1 MKIKIQISSPD
12 DSSDS
17 YETSFLFRTN
27 SPPRKRGNYGQMNQF
42 GEVVL
47 RCSPRMTD
55 AKSID
60 PVIHSLQGII
70 ETQLLIKRRGR
81 NYQRVNYRYAYEE
94 PPKPKNIIS
103 VFTWKFKDG
112 NFTIVY
118 QKTKSQF
125 HINGIKLNKADIMT
139 IISKLIYKTCFT
151 RNSAD
156 LYKYLNQ
163 LIVVPPNVM
172 YCIENRTPYSFWDVR
187 PDHMQTNS
195 VRGKKYSVTLNTQII
210 SETECALEISENIW
224 ATIKIKDLNQFINY
238 HKFDKQRSKKWA
250 LMPENLWCALF
261 GSMPS
266 YSQMNLMYSFLQ
278 QNRTQDRIEERAQQ
292 LLVDLTKEHPNKIY
306 KFESIAQ
313 GRNGKVISSNSL
325 FVKGDLCDW
334 LLIPNN
340 SRTMHQKVN
349 AYKIEKVFI
358 EGNNNLD
365 SPNSLD
371 GWINTPRKYTPLSVF
386 KLGKR
391 NPIVIFAMTG
401 PVCIDTLHGNSSE
414 GDQMASRALALM
426 NDELTGKYIKTLAPY
441 LRDRCLRVSDQI
453 ITNLVKYGSVYDS
466 IKRPMEG

>member
-1 MKIKIQISSPD
+1 MKIKIKISSPD
-12 DSSDS
+12 DSSDE

-27 SPPRKRGNYGQMNQF
+27 VPTKRNHRGNRRLNHF
-42 GEVVL
+42 GEVVV
-47 RCSPRMTD
+47 RVSTQMTS
-55 AKSID
+55 ATTID
-60 PVIHSLQGII
+60 PVIHSLQGVI
-70 ETQLLIKRRGR
+70 ESQILVKRTSRGR
-81 NYQRVNYRYAYEE
+81 YRYHSETH
-94 PPKPKNIIS
+94 KPNNIS

-118 QKTKSQF
+118 QKSKSQF
-125 HINGIKLNKADIMT
+125 FINGITLNKADIMT
-139 IISKLIYKTCFT
+139 IISKLIYRTCFT
-151 RNSAD
+151 RNSTD

-187 PDHMQTNS
+187 PDQMQTNA

-292 LLVDLTKEHPNKIY
+292 LLVDLTNEHSNKIF
-306 KFESIAQ
+306 KFENKSAN
-313 GRNGKVISSNSL
+313 REMISNCL
-325 FVKGDLCDW
+325 FIKGVLCDW
-334 LLIPNN
+334 VLIPNH

-349 AYKIEKVFI
+349 AYKVEEVC
-358 EGNNNLD
+358 
-365 SPNSLD
+365 
-371 GWINTPRKYTPLSVF
+371 NTMHEFDLNYKKYTPLSIV
-386 KLGKR
+386 
-391 NPIVIFAMTG
+391 NPRGPSPIMALSG

-426 NDELTGKYIKTLAPY
+426 NDELTSKYIKTLRPY
-441 LRDRCLRVSDQI
+441 MREESAMIADTPFRQNICSRVSDAI
-453 ITNLVKYGSVYDS
+453 IESLRFGSTTDMKEVDW
-466 IKRPMEG
+466 

>member
-1 MKIKIQISSPD
+1 
-12 DSSDS
+12 
-17 YETSFLFRTN
+17 
-27 SPPRKRGNYGQMNQF
+27 MNRF
-42 GEVVL
+42 GEIVL

-70 ETQLLIKRRGR
+70 ELQLLKKKSGR
-81 NYQRVNYRYAYEE
+81 PFQRVNYRYNDK
-94 PPKPKNIIS
+94 PPKSKNTIN

-112 NFTIVY
+112 NFSIVY
-118 QKTKSQF
+118 QTSKSQF
-125 HINGIKLNKADIMT
+125 YINGIKLNKADIMT
-139 IISKLIYKTCFT
+139 IISKLVYKTCFT
-151 RNSAD
+151 RNSTD

-163 LIVVPPNVM
+163 LIILPPNVM
-172 YCIENRTPYSFWDVR
+172 YCVENRTPYSFWDVR

-306 KFESIAQ
+306 KFKNKTASMFNKK
-313 GRNGKVISSNSL
+313 GSSNCL
-325 FVKGDLCDW
+325 FVKGVLCDW
-334 LLIPNN
+334 VLIPNH

-349 AYKIEKVFI
+349 AYKIEGVFKTLSETKSKSKRVTLLSI
-358 EGNNNLD
+358 VN
-365 SPNSLD
+365 
-371 GWINTPRKYTPLSVF
+371 PRKEL
-386 KLGKR
+386 
-391 NPIVIFAMTG
+391 PIAIMALTG
-401 PVCIDTLHGNSSE
+401 PICIDTLHGNSSE

-426 NDELTGKYIKTLAPY
+426 NDELTSKYIKTLRPY
-441 LRDRCLRVSDQI
+441 LIEESAMIADTPFRQNICSRVSDNTPAMVPI
-453 ITNLVKYGSVYDS
+453 LESLLKFGATTDP
-466 IKRPMEG
+466 IKEGD